1 VTRIDL
7 PRPPRGPVLLASL
20 ALAAVLGVA
29 ALGAS
34 GAWRVVP
41 ALPEQAVA
49 AAPLAVPSTPAPEV
63 AEPPPLRLLS
73 RVVRVGQDQTF
84 AQALVDLGLDGAQ
97 SGAVVAALQGQ
108 LDFSRLRP
116 GGQVRVERAEGEKAL
131 RRLSYRQGPADE
143 WVVERVEGGALAAH
157 KRPVEVTTQVDRVS
171 VEIATSLYEALSR
184 AGEDPS
190 LAVLAS
196 DVLAW
201 DVDFYQDVRSGD
213 RMTVLV
219 EKVYADGRLLRLGEI
234 HAVEYLGEVA
244 RRRLYQWT
252 DPEGA
257 PGYYDDEGTSAK
269 RGFLKSPLKFA
280 HLTSRF
286 GSRNHP
292 VLGYRKAHEGI
303 DYGAP
308 VGTPVWA
315 VGDGTVTH
323 AGWHGGC
330 GKTVIVR
337 HKNGYSTQYCH
348 LSQIAVSAGAR
359 VSQKQVIGA
368 VGQTGLATGPHLHFA
383 VKRGSGGFMNP
394 LALKLPRDA
403 PVPEKWKPEFEKAV
417 APLRAQLAQG
427 NVVMQ

>member
-1 VTRIDL
+1 
-7 PRPPRGPVLLASL
+7 VLVASL
-20 ALAAVLGVA
+20 ALAGILGVA
-29 ALGAS
+29 ALGAA

-41 ALPEQAVA
+41 ALPEPAVA

-63 AEPPPLRLLS
+63 AEAPPLRLVS
-73 RVVRVGQDQTF
+73 RTVRVGQDQTF

-116 GGQVRVERAEGEKAL
+116 GGQVRVERVEGEKAL

-143 WVVERVEGGALAAH
+143 WIVERVEGGTLAAH
-157 KRPVEVTTQVDRVS
+157 KRPVEVTTQVARVT
-171 VEIATSLYEALSR
+171 VEIESSLSEALSR

-201 DVDFYQDVRSGD
+201 DVDFYQDVRRGD

-219 EKVYADGRLLRLGEI
+219 DKVYADGRLLRLGEI
-234 HAVEYLGEVA
+234 HAVEYQGDVA

-286 GSRNHP
+286 GSRTHP

-348 LSQIAVSAGAR
+348 LSQIAVAAGAR
-359 VSQKQVIGA
+359 VAQKQVIGA

-403 PVPEKWKPEFEKAV
+403 PVPERWKPEFEKAV
-417 APLRAQLAQG
+417 APLRAQLVQG